1 MFVWRQPMHSS
12 PFAPAERA
20 LDIRNMAIDSLI
32 LKTSHM
38 QTTVMIPH

>member
-1 MFVWRQPMHSS
+1 MLVQTLLS
-12 PFAPAERA
+12 APAVWA
-20 LDIRNMAIDSLI
+20 LGFNNVATDSLI